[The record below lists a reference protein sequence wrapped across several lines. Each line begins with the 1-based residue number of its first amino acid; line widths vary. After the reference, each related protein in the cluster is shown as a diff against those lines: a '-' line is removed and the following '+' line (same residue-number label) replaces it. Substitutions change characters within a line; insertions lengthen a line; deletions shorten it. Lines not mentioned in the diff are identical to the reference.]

1 MRCALGWL
9 VILEIGSKRN
19 ALEASMYNVIRSNK
33 SILVTTDVSRL
44 ANPVILFQS
53 EDKGKAHA
61 WAAAFF
67 KSKPAVE
74 AKPAAKAPE
83 AISRE
88 AAIAARK
95 EGLAQAAK
103 TIRTA
108 RKNSPEWVKAVEYI
122 ERLSQ

>member
-1 MRCALGWL
+1 MRCALGWF

-67 KSKPAVE
+67 KSKPAE
-74 AKPAAKAPE
+74 KPVAPTTPE

-95 EGLAQAAK
+95 AGLAQAAK

-108 RKNSPEWVKAVEYI
+108 RKNSPEWLKAVEYI